1 MRQFIAPTE
10 DFIKLERTQL
20 DADVSAGSNVTLT
33 LLDNNRIEQN
43 TYIVIGYEGA
53 EKTELQKVNASVTP
67 GTSVQVATLL
77 FAHKKGDPVTV
88 YRYNQRKFYGCTT
101 IDGTY
106 TELTSYGSPKAIQT
120 DDPQGTLFEYNGTEE
135 YVYFKATYFNSQTSE
150 ETDPDDST
158 PVSSDQT
165 LRYTT
170 LYNIRHQA
178 GLTNNPYITDGILE
192 TYRKRAESEIKSYIM
207 FKYSLPLSEIP
218 AIIENCCTLLA
229 AGYMDY
235 KEFGRDGEGVKWL
248 GEARGI
254 LNAVKNGKM
263 NLLGEDDQELANS
276 TVVNTVQGYPDSVD
290 NNNGPVRMFTSKQ
303 RF

>member
-170 LYNIRHQA
+170 LYNIRHQ
-178 GLTNNPYITDGILE
+178 
-192 TYRKRAESEIKSYIM
+192 
-207 FKYSLPLSEIP
+207 
-218 AIIENCCTLLA
+218 
-229 AGYMDY
+229 
-235 KEFGRDGEGVKWL
+235 
-248 GEARGI
+248 
-254 LNAVKNGKM
+254 
-263 NLLGEDDQELANS
+263 Q
-276 TVVNTVQGYPDSVD
+276 DSQ
-290 NNNGPVRMFTSKQ
+290 TTHT
-303 RF
+303 